1 MKNLVRVI
9 TLFLIFVYSF
19 FNVYAEEI
27 NLSIIDID
35 SSNYNIVKLFMD
47 KEINSNSL
55 SLNWDIKLFKD
66 MNIANSVRS
75 LENDKEVII
84 DLKDELT
91 RNTSY
96 SILAVFGVEWTI
108 DFNIK
113 DVIDGLEILWDW
125 TTWIEKVNIINSK
138 KLKITFSDKI
148 TSDQIDIKILKE
160 KSIKNI
166 QIDSKNNKV
175 VNVNLNDNLE
185 DSSKYLFMLFSFT
198 TKEGDNYNIENNIY
212 DFSTKSS
219 LKKADIEEIKEV
231 DDKNKTWNV
240 ALNSAETPDTWAE
253 TWILI
258 LATFLLSN
266 FIYFRKKL
274 VNNN

>member
-175 VNVNLNDNLE
+175 VDVNLNDNLE